1 MIDKWNLNRN
11 NNKNYPNI
19 QKNLTNL
26 IYFIINIR
34 RLHIKDM

>member
-1 MIDKWNLNRN
+1 MIYKWNLNR

-26 IYFIINIR
+26 IYFMINIR
-34 RLHIKDM
+34 KLHIKDM